1 MKKLSELLQDVAVKQ
16 YWGSLDVPIR
26 KICTDSRQCGDGDLF
41 VAIRGTQVDG
51 HRFIGDALAQGVQA
65 IVAETAPH
73 DRCLLDRTTWI
84 QVANSRQ
91 ALALLARN
99 YYERPDEHLA
109 IVGVTGTNG
118 KTTVVHLLYETG
130 RLLGY
135 PVGKIGTIAYEW
147 NDHRLRASH
156 TTPDP
161 LTLYRLLRQMADD
174 GISHVFMEVS
184 SHALDQHRVDGL
196 RFTGAIF
203 TNISHDHL
211 DYHGDMHAYVEAK
224 KRLFDILDEQAWA
237 LVNADDR
244 YSRHLTANTR
254 ARVYTYGLRRPADF
268 HARILEMHME
278 GTLLEIDGQT
288 IHTLQPGLHNVYNF
302 LAAYGGWRL
311 LEPERPADELLKALS
326 RVPLPAGRLQTIRV
340 GPYTAIVDYAHTPD
354 ALLNVL
360 KSIRSIFKTRVI
372 TVFGCGGD
380 RDKGKRKDMGRIAA
394 EYSDMVIITSD
405 NPRSEDPYHIIHQIE
420 EGVREANRDGLKY
433 LLEMDR
439 KRAIQKGIGLAKEGD
454 VVLVAGKGHENYQI
468 IGNKKLPFDDR
479 KIIKDI
485 LHINDKG

>member
-354 ALLNVL
+354 ALKKVL
-360 KSIRSIFKTRVI
+360 ETLQHLRKPSQRII
-372 TVFGCGGD
+372 TVIGAGGN
-380 RDKGKRKDMGRIAA
+380 RDPSKRPALGAVAALMSDIA
-394 EYSDMVIITSD
+394 IFTSD
-405 NPRSEDPYHIIHQIE
+405 NPRWEPPEAIIRDMTQDLNALLRRKVITITDR
-420 EGVREANRDGLKY
+420 REALRT
-433 LLEMDR
+433 
-439 KRAIQKGIGLAKEGD
+439 AAALAHPGD
-454 VVLVAGKGHENYQI
+454 LILVAGKGHETYQEI
-468 IGNKKLPFDDR
+468 QGQRLPFSDAEEIA
-479 KIIKDI
+479 KALEEKQ
-485 LHINDKG
+485 N